1 MEEIIIQWKLNRAV
15 LASKIGMPKGTFNN
29 KLSPTH
35 PTKFSTGESQ
45 KLTCVLLELR
55 KDLEVIDEVGFNEA
69 LEIIA
74 KQKV

>member
-1 MEEIIIQWKLNRAV
+1 MEKIIIQWKLNRAV

-35 PTKFSTGESQ
+35 PTKFSRDESC
-45 KLTCVLLELR
+45 LLRVVLIELR
-55 KDLEVIDEVGFNEA
+55 NDLEVIDQIGFNEA

-74 KQKV
+74 KQKA